1 MIESDTGKEVE
12 DIENS
17 IALLI
22 QDARHVERLKKAVP
36 AMPRHSPKGTKNAK
50 FFVPSAQPGNPRL
63 VSTIKFTTE

>member
-1 MIESDTGKEVE
+1 MIETDNGKEVE

-36 AMPRHSPKGTKNAK
+36 AMPRHSPKGTKSAK
-50 FFVPSAQPGNPRL
+50 FLTP
-63 VSTIKFTTE
+63 